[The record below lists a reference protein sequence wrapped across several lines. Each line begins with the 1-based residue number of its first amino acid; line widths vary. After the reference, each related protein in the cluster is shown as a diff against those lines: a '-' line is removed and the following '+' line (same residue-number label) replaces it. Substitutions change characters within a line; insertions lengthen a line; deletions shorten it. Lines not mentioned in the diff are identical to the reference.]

1 MKKTKKQIK
10 KNRKIKQDKLNKE
23 VLKLLLKIKEKN
35 KAKDVCIFVITK
47 KGLISGVNIKGL
59 KEIMKGG
66 Y

>member
-59 KEIMKGG
+59 KDIIRR
-66 Y
+66 

>member
-1 MKKTKKQIK
+1 MKKTKTQIK

-59 KEIMKGG
+59 KEIIRR
-66 Y
+66 